1 MAAVKTVVEVTK
13 PTQARLRAGIGE
25 VAVSVE
31 VVIGKSLGFR
41 SCHNNEARPAPFQR
55 YSLGF
60 FSCSAFGYL
69 KLPQRRQGTRASEPE
84 PAQTLPGAAP

>member
-13 PTQARLRAGIGE
+13 PTQARLREGIGE
-25 VAVSVE
+25 AVSVE

-41 SCHNNEARPAPFQR
+41 SCHNNEARAAPFQR

-69 KLPQRRQGTRASEPE
+69 KWPRRRQGTRASE